1 MHFETLVR
9 RKANVKLGRK
19 ANEKLDGVNYALCI
33 MNYELLKRFSI

>member
-9 RKANVKLGRK
+9 RK

-33 MNYELLKRFSI
+33 INYELLKRFSI